1 MAASRRL
8 WDSSV
13 VIGYLAGYPRIA
25 DACKNINS
33 RAERGELEVV
43 VSALATIEVAYLQG
57 VDDITAERLIQEFFG
72 REYVVPVAIDVRIA
86 HNARTLVRK
95 YKHGPSLKPLDAAH
109 VATAIQW
116 SIPVLETTD
125 DGLLRFD
132 GLEGNPPVTIR
143 RPLAEGNY
151 RMPGV

>member
-8 WDSSV
+8 WDSNV
-13 VIGYLAGYPRIA
+13 VIGYLAGYPGIA
-25 DACKNINS
+25 AACNNIIS
-33 RAERGELEVV
+33 RAERGELEIV
-43 VSALATIEVAYLQG
+43 VSTLATIEVAYLEG
-57 VDDITAERLIQEFFG
+57 VDDPTAERLIQEFFG
-72 REYVVPVAIDVRIA
+72 REYVVPVAVDVRVA
-86 HNARTLVRK
+86 DNARKLVRK
-95 YKHGPSLKPLDAAH
+95 HKQGPSLKPADAAH
-109 VATAIQW
+109 LATAIQW